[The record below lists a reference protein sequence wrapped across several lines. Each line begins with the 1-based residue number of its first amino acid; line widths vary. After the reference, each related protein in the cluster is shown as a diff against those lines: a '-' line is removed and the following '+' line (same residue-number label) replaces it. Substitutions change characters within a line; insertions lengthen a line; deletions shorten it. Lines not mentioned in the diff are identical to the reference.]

1 MGMEVETRVVINA
14 PLSKVWALSNDLDRC
29 HEWMPNFVSIERIGS
44 EPGEF
49 GVGTTFRESRKM
61 MGHVSTEQFEV
72 LRFEPE
78 REVEIFIDG
87 SKGSSKKGK
96 FFFTFGY
103 HAQSENVTELVLHT
117 RVEDGGCA
125 MGCMGW
131 AFKGMFKKMIRKD
144 HAALKAWI
152 EAQ

>member
-1 MGMEVETRVVINA
+1 MEIETSVVINA

-29 HEWMPNFVSIERIGS
+29 HEWMPNFVSIERIDS

-49 GVGTTFRESRKM
+49 GVGTQFKESRKM
-61 MGHVSTEQFEV
+61 MGHVSTEHFEV
-72 LRFEPE
+72 RRFEPE
-78 REVEIFIDG
+78 REVELFIDG
-87 SKGSSKKGK
+87 AKGSSKKGK
-96 FFFTFGY
+96 FTFTFVYTSQG
-103 HAQSENVTELVLHT
+103 QNETLMTLRT
-117 RVEDGGCA
+117 RVEE

-152 EAQ
+152 EGQ